1 MALSARCCDKRI
13 SSLTLKRTNPLRVE
27 RLQRGI
33 NKKFCFNSVQ
43 SNHSGNKSLINCC
56 VIGCF
61 PLTWANRSVH
71 GLGKWYAKFRTG
83 KFRPGFAFTTLC
95 ESVPFIGKRP
105 RRPETGIKDGF
116 EEWNTNFC
124 LEYSVGK
131 KRTTFSDVPLFP
143 EIFRWN
149 DPKSRV
155 PFTFLN
161 FQENF
166 PESFCKW

>member
-1 MALSARCCDKRI
+1 MRRMRKDCGLLLSSAIKN
-13 SSLTLKRTNPLRVE
+13 L
-27 RLQRGI
+27 
-33 NKKFCFNSVQ
+33 KFCSNSVQ
-43 SNHSGNKSLINCC
+43 SNHSGNKSLINRC
-56 VIGCF
+56 VIGCLPF
-61 PLTWANRSVH
+61 TWANRSVH

-124 LEYSVGK
+124 LKYSVGK
-131 KRTTFSDVPLFP
+131 NRTTLSDVPLLP
-143 EIFRWN
+143 EIFRWK

-155 PFTFLN
+155 PFTF
-161 FQENF
+161 QENF
-166 PESFCKW
+166 PESF